1 VHWSGTMGGVDL
13 GVLIKLVG
21 GVMVLVAGLT
31 QVLKVPR
38 LRRDRI
44 RTVGRVTGVK
54 PFDTDEGRM
63 YAPVVAFA
71 DEHGG
76 AREFTAEW
84 GVRGGQHD
92 VGDEVAVTYPPGRP
106 EDARLSTGLQNA
118 LTFVLPL
125 GLGGIFILVGVFLL
139 GSLALG

>member
-1 VHWSGTMGGVDL
+1 MDI

-21 GVMVLVAGLT
+21 GAMVLVAGLV

-38 LRRDRI
+38 LRRNRV

-54 PFDTDEGRM
+54 PFDTDEGRL

-76 AREFTAEW
+76 AHKFTAEW
-84 GVRGGQHD
+84 GTGGGQHD
-92 VGDEVAVTYPPGRP
+92 LGDEVPVTYPADRP
-106 EDARLSTGLQNA
+106 EDARLSSTMQNA

-125 GLGGIFILVGVFLL
+125 GLGGVFILVGLILL